1 MKALFF
7 LAFVALL
14 FSSCGSM
21 KPVDAPEQQI
31 EVAAKDSLVYELII
45 FDPGFDSFLAT
56 QPSAEFYSQHYY
68 ESWNQRYVLEWN
80 IRHLNPLRYG
90 DFYQTQIHYDPLVDY
105 GLELNYRLYNYF
117 QYIDEKYG
125 IRLIRRR
132 GR

>member
-1 MKALFF
+1 MTALFF

-90 DFYQTQIHYDPLVDY
+90 DFYQTQIHYDPLVD
-105 GLELNYRLYNYF
+105 GLDLNYRLYNYF